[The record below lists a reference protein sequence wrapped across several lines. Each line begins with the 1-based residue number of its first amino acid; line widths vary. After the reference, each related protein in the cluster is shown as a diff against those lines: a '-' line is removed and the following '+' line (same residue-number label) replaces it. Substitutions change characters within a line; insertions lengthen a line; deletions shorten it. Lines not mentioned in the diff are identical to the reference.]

1 MGAYLDHAATT
12 PMSPGAIEA
21 MVEELGRS
29 GNASSLHAA
38 GRRARKVV
46 EDAREVL
53 AQAAGARPND
63 VIFTSGGTEADNL
76 AVKGIFWA
84 RRKADPRRVRILA
97 SSVEHHAVLD
107 PVEWLASNDGAEVSW
122 IPVDAKGRIEIAALR
137 QEILRDPD
145 SISLITVMA
154 ANNEVGTVQPIA
166 EVVALAD
173 EFGIPVHSDAV
184 QLFGKMPF
192 DFDASGLA
200 AATISAHKIGGPI
213 GVGALLVKRGLDIIP
228 VLHGGGQERDIR
240 SGTLDTP
247 AIASFAAAARDS
259 IKQMADEDLRLRSL
273 RDDLVAKIT
282 ELIPDA
288 RMNGD
293 DDPLGR
299 LPGNAHFTF
308 PGAEGN
314 ALLLLL
320 DAQGVQ
326 CSTGSACSAGVPR
339 PSHVLVAMG
348 MSESQAR
355 SSLRF
360 SLGRTSSQAD
370 VDAVAQA
377 IVPVIERARLAA
389 R

>member
-1 MGAYLDHAATT
+1 
-12 PMSPGAIEA
+12 MSPGAIEA